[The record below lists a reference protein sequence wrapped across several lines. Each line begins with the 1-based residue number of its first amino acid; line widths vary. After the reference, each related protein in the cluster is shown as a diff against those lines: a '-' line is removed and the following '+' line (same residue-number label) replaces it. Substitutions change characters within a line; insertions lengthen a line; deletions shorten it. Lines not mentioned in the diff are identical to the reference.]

1 MSQSQ
6 REYIDYLTR
15 LARNINKSMS
25 EFNLELAVREV
36 EKGYG
41 CSEMEMEES
50 VRAAEREGME

>member
-1 MSQSQ
+1 MNQSQ

-41 CSEMEMEES
+41 CSAMEMDEA
-50 VRAAEREGME
+50 VKVAEMEGME

>member
-1 MSQSQ
+1 MNQSQ

-25 EFNLELAVREV
+25 EFNLELAVREI

-41 CSEMEMEES
+41 CSEMEMEEA
-50 VRAAEREGME
+50 VKATIH